1 VELRAIVS
9 VSGRNGRG
17 ATARAGVGC
26 AMRKARPRTSLVSP
40 FTAAALA
47 LALLAACSGS
57 GGSDISAPTAQ
68 PSADAGRGGSV
79 DASGPSASPD
89 GATPIN
95 AADAALAADAPAP
108 VPHDAGG
115 GIVDAGGNGA
125 TPTLP
130 AATGACPT
138 FANGTVTFA
147 PAGIPARS
155 AQVWMS
161 SAAATKHGPLL
172 IYWYATGSSTL
183 EASYS
188 LGATLATIEAA
199 GGIVVAPQA
208 DPTAGQFEWFIV
220 NGSSKLDDFLVAD
233 EIVACAAKST
243 NVDTSH
249 IHVMGMSAGALQT
262 TAMSFMRSSYVAS
275 VATYSG
281 GMPPGFSPAVEN
293 ASNKFAALI
302 FDGGSTDDVFNVDF
316 QAASQAYYTN
326 LKAAGHF
333 AAICDHGMGHAI
345 PLDAAPS
352 VAIFFQ
358 ANAFGVSPS
367 PYANGLPSGFPSYCT
382 L

>member
-1 VELRAIVS
+1 
-9 VSGRNGRG
+9 
-17 ATARAGVGC
+17 
-26 AMRKARPRTSLVSP
+26 
-40 FTAAALA
+40 
-47 LALLAACSGS
+47 
-57 GGSDISAPTAQ
+57 
-68 PSADAGRGGSV
+68 
-79 DASGPSASPD
+79 
-89 GATPIN
+89 
-95 AADAALAADAPAP
+95 
-108 VPHDAGG
+108 
-115 GIVDAGGNGA
+115 
-125 TPTLP
+125 
-130 AATGACPT
+130 
-138 FANGTVTFA
+138 
-147 PAGIPARS
+147 
-155 AQVWMS
+155 MS

-188 LGATLATIEAA
+188 LGATLQTIEDA

-243 NVDTSH
+243 SIDSSH

-281 GMPPGFSPAVEN
+281 GMPPGFSPPVED

-302 FDGGSTDDVFNVDF
+302 FDGGKTDNVFNVDF

-326 LKAAGHF
+326 LKSAGHF

-352 VAIFFQ
+352 VATFFQ
-358 ANAFGVSPS
+358 ANGFGVSPS
-367 PYANGLPSGFPSYCT
+367 PYANGLPAGFPSYCM